1 MNIVISG
8 YGRMGHEVEK
18 IAHQRMHEVIAI
30 TDNMTDWMEKED
42 IIKTADVVIDFSLPE
57 SALDVFRTCFEWG
70 IPIATGTT
78 GWYKNINMVREK
90 CEDKDACFFYSHNF
104 SMGVNIFFK
113 ANRLIA
119 KLTAAMGNYKP
130 SIGETHHIHKL
141 DAPSGTAIKAAEGI
155 IDEYDNI
162 TKWKNSG
169 DINAGQLAII
179 SKREGEVI
187 GEHIVNYSSEVDEI
201 NISHRAKN
209 RSGFALAVIAAEF
222 IKGKTGFFTMDSL
235 FEELMRP
242 VR

>member
-1 MNIVISG
+1 MKIVISG

-18 IAHQRMHEVIAI
+18 IAHKRMHEVIAI
-30 TDNMTDWMEKED
+30 ADNATDWAEKEN
-42 IIKTADVVIDFSLPE
+42 IIKPADVVIDFSLPE
-57 SALDVFRTCFEWG
+57 SALDVFGKCFKWG

-78 GWYKNINMVREK
+78 GWYKDIDIVKEK
-90 CEDKDACFFYSHNF
+90 CGDKDACFFYSHNF

-113 ANRLIA
+113 ANMLIA

-130 SIGETHHIHKL
+130 SIAETHHIHKL

-155 IDEYDNI
+155 IREYDSI
-162 TKWKNSG
+162 TDWKNNG
-169 DINAGQLAII
+169 DIDAGLLAIT

-187 GEHIVNYSSEVDEI
+187 GEHIVNYSSETDEI

-209 RSGFALAVIAAEF
+209 RSGFALGAVMAAEF

-235 FEELMRP
+235 FEELMKK
-242 VR
+242 